1 MAQKAVVLGCGLVGA
16 AVAKDLATD
25 SGVQVTV
32 VDVNPE
38 NLRKLNGHSHITTR
52 HADLSQP
59 SVIKDA
65 VSKADIVVGA
75 LPGRLGL
82 PALRAVVESG
92 KNYCDSSFMEQD
104 ASDFNDLARNSKVT
118 AIVDC
123 GVAPGLSNMIAGYL
137 NERLERLDKLH
148 IYVGGL
154 PKKRTWPF
162 HYKAPF
168 SPADVIEVYTRPTRL
183 VENGKVV
190 VRPALSEAELI
201 DFPWIGT
208 LEAFNTDGL
217 RTLINNIDVPD
228 MREKTLRY
236 PGHIELMRVFREVGL
251 FDLNEIEVRG
261 AKVRPRE
268 LTSMLLFPRWAFD
281 EGEEDF
287 TLMRVIAEGTEGGR
301 RMRHTYDLYDE
312 YDRERGQS
320 SMARTAGFPCA
331 IMARLIAGG
340 RFAKPGIHPPE
351 SVARHP
357 DLFEHVLA
365 ELANRGVVISS
376 TQEPIDS
383 E

>member
-1 MAQKAVVLGCGLVGA
+1 MTKKAVVLGCGLVGA
-16 AVAKDLATD
+16 AVAKDLVTD
-25 SGVQVTV
+25 HGVEVTA
-32 VDVNPE
+32 VDCNPE
-38 NLRKLNGHSHITTR
+38 NLRRLNGNAKITTR
-52 HADLSQP
+52 HADLSKP
-59 SVIKDA
+59 SIIKE
-65 VSKADIVVGA
+65 VVLNADIVIGA
-75 LPGRLGL
+75 LPGRLG
-82 PALRAVVESG
+82 PSTLRAVVESG
-92 KNYCDSSFMEQD
+92 RNYCDTSFMEQD

-118 AIVDC
+118 AVVDC

-217 RTLINNIDVPD
+217 RTLISNIDAPD

-236 PGHIELMRVFREVGL
+236 PGHVELMRVFREVGL
-251 FDLNEIEVRG
+251 FDLNEIEIRGVR
-261 AKVRPRE
+261 VRPRD

-287 TLMRVIAEGTEGGR
+287 TLMRVIAEGTESSR

-312 YDRERGQS
+312 YDREKGQS
-320 SMARTAGFPCA
+320 SMARTTGFPCA
-331 IMARLIAGG
+331 IVARLIVSR
-340 RFAKPGIHPPE
+340 RFTKPGIHPPE
-351 SVARHP
+351 ALARHP

-365 ELANRGVVISS
+365 ELAKRGVVISS

>member
-1 MAQKAVVLGCGLVGA
+1 MAKKAVVLGCGLVGA
-16 AVAKDLATD
+16 AVAKDLATGPD
-25 SGVQVTV
+25 VHVTAI
-32 VDVNPE
+32 DVNPE
-38 NLRKLNGHSHITTR
+38 NLRRLNGHTSITTR

-59 SVIKDA
+59 SVVKEA
-65 VSKADIVVGA
+65 VREADIVIGS
-75 LPGRLGL
+75 LPGRLG
-82 PALRAVVESG
+82 PPTLRAVVESG
-92 KNYCDSSFMEQD
+92 KNYCDTSFMEQD
-104 ASDFNDLARNSKVT
+104 ASDFNDLARSSKIT

-137 NERLERLDKLH
+137 NERLERLDKLR

-217 RTLINNIDVPD
+217 RTLISNIDAPD

-251 FDLNEIEVRG
+251 FDLNEIEIRG
-261 AKVRPRE
+261 VKVRPRD
-268 LTSMLLFPRWAFD
+268 LTSVLLFPRWAFD

-312 YDRERGQS
+312 YDHDKAQS
-320 SMARTAGFPCA
+320 SMARTTGFSCA
-331 IMARLIAGG
+331 IVARLIVSR
-340 RFAKPGIHPPE
+340 RFATPGIHPPE
-351 SVARHP
+351 ALARHP

-376 TQEPIDS
+376 TQEPVDL